1 MNEQINYQIP
11 YFAVS
16 DPYDVV
22 YRNNSTSHLVLPH
35 THNALEIYF
44 TLSDLPDVLLNDTV
58 SSVSS
63 GSLVIIPPYNVH
75 QLFNQRQT
83 VYERYIISINSEW
96 LQYLFQA
103 RPDVMGYADRSSQPA
118 IVCLSA
124 EEQVILKDELNQF
137 LKTDQSFDVKNYALF
152 FSLLDTVDQ
161 LITENM
167 QPSKT
172 QLHISKSQ
180 HTVNE
185 IIAYIN
191 AHLMEPLTLHMI
203 ADHFYMNKDYLGRLF
218 KKHTHATIGHYIAMQ
233 KLSIAQLMLSE
244 GQSVSKVQERLGFT
258 SYAYF
263 FKFFKKMT
271 GISPSHYRKT
281 NMNKTQK

>member
-1 MNEQINYQIP
+1 MNKQTNCQIP
-11 YFAVS
+11 YFAVT

-22 YRNNSTSHLVLPH
+22 YRKNSASQLVLPH

-44 TLSDLPDVLLNDTV
+44 TLTDLPDVLLNDTV

-75 QLFNQRQT
+75 QLYNQRQT

-96 LQYLFQA
+96 LQYLFQSQ
-103 RPDVMGYADRSSQPA
+103 PDVMRYAARTSQPF
-118 IVCLSA
+118 IVSLSS
-124 EEQVILKDELNQF
+124 EEQVLLEDSLKQF
-137 LKTDQSFDVKNYALF
+137 LKADSSFDIKSYALF
-152 FSLLDTVDQ
+152 FSLFDTVDE
-161 LITENM
+161 LITKNM
-167 QPSKT
+167 QPLKT

-191 AHLMEPLTLHMI
+191 AHLMEPLTLQMI

-233 KLSIAQLMLSE
+233 KLSIAQLMLAE
-244 GQSVSKVQERLGFT
+244 GQSVSTVQEHLGFT

-271 GISPSHYRKT
+271 GISPSYYRKT
-281 NMNKTQK
+281 TMNKKN